1 MKPLAYPFWL
11 GGSSSCLAALFT
23 HPLDLVKVRLQTAA
37 KTPGVKPAML
47 GTLVN
52 VVRHEATYSTT
63 RFGVYEKM
71 KTKFTYNNE
80 KPSFLKLVGIAS
92 ASGWVGGAAGNP
104 ADIIN
109 VRMQQDRANPPEQRR
124 NYKNALDGLIR
135 MAREEGPRSLFRG
148 IWPNTLRAALMTAA
162 QLASYDQ
169 FKAYLLKMRMFED
182 GLLTHFTAS
191 LLSGLVATTIC
202 SPVDVIKT
210 RIMTSHD
217 THGIVHLL
225 ADITRKE
232 GVSWMFRGWVPSFMR
247 LGPHTILTFIAL
259 EQHKKVWRW
268 MNEDHTSVILL

>member
-1 MKPLAYPFWL
+1 M
-11 GGSSSCLAALFT
+11 G
-23 HPLDLVKVRLQTAA
+23 
-37 KTPGVKPAML
+37 
-47 GTLVN
+47 
-52 VVRHEATYSTT
+52 
-63 RFGVYEKM
+63 
-71 KTKFTYNNE
+71 
-80 KPSFLKLVGIAS
+80 
-92 ASGWVGGAAGNP
+92 
-104 ADIIN
+104 
-109 VRMQQDRANPPEQRR
+109 
-124 NYKNALDGLIR
+124 
-135 MAREEGPRSLFRG
+135 REEGPRSLFRG

-247 LGPHTILTFIAL
+247 LG
-259 EQHKKVWRW
+259 
-268 MNEDHTSVILL
+268 